1 MTRYRLRSLG
11 ALALFPVLAT
21 AVLDTAAAEPEPDL
35 YSAAVAHAGRSEA
48 DLKRDRI
55 DHPAELLRLAGLK
68 PGMQVGDLIAADG
81 YYSELVSYIV
91 GPTGRVLMLNNL
103 ATDYWSNNGWEKR
116 LADNRLPNVEHRRIE
131 LEHLPLPDASLDAML
146 VIKVY
151 HDFYW
156 VDERPNTPWPK
167 LDPQAVLNE
176 IARVVKPGGVLLL
189 VDHSAK
195 PGTGSSDAGRLHRI
209 TDDYARRDFEKHGFQ
224 YVAKTDVLH
233 QRNDDRT
240 LISYEPPMLGHTDR
254 FVLVFHKRGT

>member
-1 MTRYRLRSLG
+1 MTRYRQRTLC
-11 ALALFPVLAT
+11 ALALFSVLAT
-21 AVLDTAAAEPEPDL
+21 AGLDAAAAESDL
-35 YSAAVAHAGRSEA
+35 YSAAVAHPGRSEA

-68 PGMQVGDLIAADG
+68 PGMQVGDLLAADG
-81 YYSELVSYIV
+81 YYSELASYIV
-91 GPTGRVLMLNNL
+91 GPSGHVLMLNNL
-103 ATDYWSNNGWEKR
+103 ATDYWSNNGWQKR

-156 VDERPNTPWPK
+156 VDDRPNTPWPK

-195 PGTGSSDAGRLHRI
+195 PGTGRSDAGRLHRI
-209 TDDYARRDFEKHGFQ
+209 TDDYARSDFEKHGFQ

-233 QRNDDRT
+233 QHNDDRS

>member
-1 MTRYRLRSLG
+1 MTRDRQRTLG
-11 ALALFPVLAT
+11 ALALFSVLAT
-21 AVLDTAAAEPEPDL
+21 AVLDAAAAESDL
-35 YSAAVAHAGRSEA
+35 YSAAVAHPGRSEA

-68 PGMQVGDLIAADG
+68 PGMQIGDLLAGDG
-81 YYSELVSYIV
+81 YYSELASYIV
-91 GPTGRVLMLNNL
+91 GPTGHVLMLNNL
-103 ATDYWSNNGWEKR
+103 ATDYWTNNGWEKR
-116 LADNRLPNVEHRRIE
+116 LAANRLPNVEHRRIE

-156 VDERPNTPWPK
+156 VDDRPNTPWPK

-195 PGTGSSDAGRLHRI
+195 PGSGSSDAGRLHRI

-233 QRNDDRT
+233 ERNDDRS
-240 LISYEPPMLGHTDR
+240 LISYEPPILGHTDR

>member
-1 MTRYRLRSLG
+1 MTRYRQRTLC
-11 ALALFPVLAT
+11 ALALFSVLAT
-21 AVLDTAAAEPEPDL
+21 AGLDAAAAESDL
-35 YSAAVAHAGRSEA
+35 YSAAVAHPGRSEA

-68 PGMQVGDLIAADG
+68 PGMQVGDLLAADG
-81 YYSELVSYIV
+81 YYSELASYIV
-91 GPTGRVLMLNNL
+91 GPSGHVLMLNNL

-116 LADNRLPNVEHRRIE
+116 LADNRLPNVEHRRVE

-156 VDERPNTPWPK
+156 VDDRPNTPWPK

-195 PGTGSSDAGRLHRI
+195 PGTGRSDAGRLHRI
-209 TDDYARRDFEKHGFQ
+209 TDDYARSDFEKHGFQ

-233 QRNDDRT
+233 QHNDDRS